1 MLIYAS
7 STPILFDFSWKC
19 LEYKSMKNFTPSSKP
34 NDFWSDLHM
43 VLGSLASFAI
53 SAVLC
58 WFTTAKKLIPNV
70 HLALQQWKYFKGSS
84 ARKTCSSPDY
94 KPGHNGFHTPSWYLC
109 CVKYKEKLPQMWRK
123 TPAKLL
129 SMCSPCTN
137 CSNWNSPAP
146 FVQQQS
152 GRAQYHICTMRRK
165 QLWSDEL
172 KQYTDWE
179 KMDIPLGRHGRSTRR
194 WGPSMLGSMKTL
206 QSCLQTPKQTKKSI
220 ELLEGEEGI
229 SIQDYRFC

>member
-152 GRAQYHICTMRRK
+152 GRAQYHMHN
-165 QLWSDEL
+165 
-172 KQYTDWE
+172 E
-179 KMDIPLGRHGRSTRR
+179 KKAIVKWWAKTIYRLGKDGHSAG
-194 WGPSMLGSMKTL
+194 
-206 QSCLQTPKQTKKSI
+206 
-220 ELLEGEEGI
+220 
-229 SIQDYRFC
+229 